1 MSGTPK
7 PVSTVITF
15 VPDLSLNPLWPTPL
29 PCAHCE
35 ELTRELAE
43 RDRELED
50 MGVRLD
56 QARALAARL
65 KAEPTRKQVGAPG
78 AIMTDEDSTDFWKEY
93 DLLHEAVE
101 TLSDAVRGKI
111 KELQRENERLR
122 ERLKAELSPQ
132 QGEDLVGS

>member
-15 VPDLSLNPLWPTPL
+15 VQGPSLEPPWPTPL

-50 MGVRLD
+50 MGVRWD
-56 QARALAARL
+56 RARAQAAQLERRSAQLLAD
-65 KAEPTRKQVGAPG
+65 V
-78 AIMTDEDSTDFWKEY
+78 
-93 DLLHEAVE
+93 
-101 TLSDAVRGKI
+101 
-111 KELQRENERLR
+111 
-122 ERLKAELSPQ
+122 ERLKAELDRQ
-132 QGEDLVGS
+132 QGEDRFNQLMQNRI